1 MKFLLPI
8 IAMLLHNVTTAQ
20 SPVVYAKEPVPGFA
34 YQRISVEDMR
44 LDMLFWQQI
53 MEESH
58 VNLYHSISK
67 DSLELL
73 GANLLA
79 NYKDSLTHAEAVL
92 LIGRL
97 AAALN
102 EGHIGLP
109 SSGIS
114 DSIYNN
120 AIRFPYLLKQV
131 SDDAWVVDREISYD
145 PKLQPD
151 SRIIEVNGIPVG
163 QLNKRFR
170 NYFGGMESWRN
181 QQIGSYVRK
190 LIFLEA
196 MQPPYGI
203 KAIQPNNQTVRLE
216 VQGFNKQVA
225 DSMNKMLAAG
235 SRSAEPYTY
244 RLLPEG
250 FACINYRQMVNP
262 AMNPFDSFLNR
273 SFKDMQLHQ
282 ARGLIIDLREN
293 GGGNSQMGEM
303 LLRYFNTKPYRLSS
317 GMKWK
322 VSTHYKKYIELM
334 KEKYDGGTAAFYLA
348 LKNGDVQTFDQIQLK
363 KSNPASYF
371 FNGPVVVLTGPN
383 TFSSANMLAD
393 GIRSF
398 QLATVIGEPTGEPGN
413 DFGEMFHFMLPRTQ
427 IIARASSKMFRR
439 ADGDEKNFQPIL
451 PDILV
456 HPVAGKDAVME
467 AAVRFLQERYI
478 SNKPSGSVTNT
489 FLP

>member
-1 MKFLLPI
+1 
-8 IAMLLHNVTTAQ
+8 MLLSTLVTAQ
-20 SPVVYAKEPVPGFA
+20 APVVYAREPIPGFA
-34 YQRISVEDMR
+34 YQRISVKDMR
-44 LDMLFWQQI
+44 LDILFWQQI

-73 GANLLA
+73 GASLLA
-79 NYKDSLTHAEAVL
+79 NYQDSLTHSEAVL
-92 LIGRL
+92 LIGML

-109 SSGIS
+109 ASGIS
-114 DSIYNN
+114 DSSYNN

-131 SDDAWVVDREISYD
+131 SDSAWIVDREISYH
-145 PKLQPD
+145 PQLQPD

-190 LIFLEA
+190 LIFLEGIQA
-196 MQPPYGI
+196 PYGI
-203 KAIQPNNQTVRLE
+203 KAIQANNEEVRLQVE
-216 VQGFNKQVA
+216 GFNKQVA
-225 DSMNKMLAAG
+225 DSMNKILATG
-235 SRSAEPYTY
+235 SRSTEPYTY

-250 FACINYRQMVNP
+250 IAYINYRQMVNP
-262 AMNPFDSFLNR
+262 ASNPFDSFLNR
-273 SFKDMQLHQ
+273 SFRDMQLHQ
-282 ARGLIIDLREN
+282 ARGVIIDLREN
-293 GGGNSQMGEM
+293 SGGNSQMGEL
-303 LLRYFNTKPYRLSS
+303 LLRYFNTRPYRLSS

-322 VSTHYKKYIELM
+322 VSIHYKKYIELM

-348 LKNGDVQTFDQIQLK
+348 LKNGDIKSFDQIQLK
-363 KSNPASYF
+363 KSNPAPALF
-371 FNGPVVVLTGPN
+371 KGLVVVLTGPN

-393 GIRSF
+393 GIKAF
-398 QLATVIGEPTGEPGN
+398 QLATIIGEPTGEPGN

-427 IIARASSKMFRR
+427 IIARASSKMFKR
-439 ADGDEKNFQPIL
+439 ADGDETNFQPIL

-456 HPVAGKDAVME
+456 HPVAGKDAAME
-467 AAVRFLQERYI
+467 AAIRFIQER
-478 SNKPSGSVTNT
+478 
-489 FLP
+489 

>member
-1 MKFLLPI
+1 
-8 IAMLLHNVTTAQ
+8 MLLNTLATAQ
-20 SPVVYAKEPVPGFA
+20 VPVLYAKEPVPGFA
-34 YQRISVEDMR
+34 YRRISVEDMR
-44 LDMLFWQQI
+44 LDILFWQQI

-114 DSIYNN
+114 DSSYNN

-131 SDDAWVVDREISYD
+131 AGDAWVVDREISYH
-145 PKLQPD
+145 PQLQPD

-181 QQIGSYVRK
+181 QQIGSNVRK
-190 LIFLEA
+190 LIFLEGIQA
-196 MQPPYGI
+196 SYEI
-203 KAIQPNNQTVRLE
+203 KAIQTNNQTVRIE

-225 DSMNKMLAAG
+225 DSMNKILSAG
-235 SRSAEPYTY
+235 RRNSEPYTY

-250 FACINYRQMVNP
+250 VAYINYRQMVNP
-262 AMNPFDSFLNR
+262 AANPFDSFLNR
-273 SFKDMQLHQ
+273 SFRDMQLQQ

-293 GGGNSQMGEM
+293 GGGNSQMGEL
-303 LLRYFNTKPYRLSS
+303 LLRYFNTRPYRLSS

-322 VSTHYKKYIELM
+322 VSIHYKKFIELM

-348 LKNGDVQTFDQIQLK
+348 LKNGDIKSFDQIQLK
-363 KSNPASYF
+363 KSNPAPAF

-393 GIRSF
+393 GIKAF
-398 QLATVIGEPTGEPGN
+398 QLATIIGEPTGEPGN

-427 IIARASSKMFRR
+427 IIARASSKMFKR
-439 ADGDEKNFQPIL
+439 ADGDETNFQPIL

-456 HPVAGKDAVME
+456 HPVAGKDAAME
-467 AAVRFLQERYI
+467 TAIRFIQER
-478 SNKPSGSVTNT
+478 
-489 FLP
+489 

>member
-1 MKFLLPI
+1 
-8 IAMLLHNVTTAQ
+8 MLLNGLATAQ
-20 SPVVYAKEPVPGFA
+20 VPVVYAKDPVPGFA

-44 LDMLFWQQI
+44 LDIIFWQQI

-73 GANLLA
+73 GASLLA

-109 SSGIS
+109 SSGIC
-114 DSIYNN
+114 DSSYNN
-120 AIRFPYLLKQV
+120 AVRFPYLLRQV
-131 SDDAWVVDREISYD
+131 SDGAWVVDREISYD
-145 PKLQPD
+145 PQLEQD

-190 LIFLEA
+190 LIFLEGIQA
-196 MQPPYGI
+196 PYQI
-203 KAIQPNNQTVRLE
+203 KAIQPNNQTVSLQ
-216 VQGFNKQVA
+216 VPGFDKLVA

-235 SRSAEPYTY
+235 TRSAEPYTY

-250 FACINYRQMVNP
+250 IAYINYRQMVNP
-262 AMNPFDSFLNR
+262 ATNPFDSFLNR
-273 SFKDMQLHQ
+273 SFRDMQLHQ
-282 ARGLIIDLREN
+282 ASGLIIDLREN
-293 GGGNSQMGEM
+293 GGGNSQLGE
-303 LLRYFNTKPYRLSS
+303 LLLNYFNTKPYRLSS

-322 VSTHYKKYIELM
+322 VSTHYKKFIELM

-348 LKNGDVQTFDQIQLK
+348 LKNGDVQSFDQIQLK
-363 KSNPASYF
+363 KSKPTSAS

-393 GIRSF
+393 GIKAF
-398 QLATVIGEPTGEPGN
+398 QLATIIGEPTGEPGN

-427 IIARASSKMFRR
+427 IIARASSKMFKR
-439 ADGDEKNFQPIL
+439 ADGDETNFQPIL

-467 AAVRFLQERYI
+467 AAVRFIQER
-478 SNKPSGSVTNT
+478 
-489 FLP
+489 